1 MHNNNH
7 IFEDDDIILTD
18 RFLSDESDQNENDEI
33 EKKKYIKQN
42 KQNIENIS
50 NDSSVLSNHHF
61 NKNVGMKRN
70 NSIFNNEENKNK
82 KYLTNNYHMEH
93 KNISSLK
100 DNSNEF
106 NCNKNNYSNTRYDNN
121 VTGNYFDFDNYY
133 ISNIDNT
140 NNRENEI
147 FKYDE
152 KNIEIDGK
160 YKKNNKRLKRSTR
173 VWHDSDDDVDDKNE
187 NLDST
192 GNYLNED
199 NLHSDDSNEFNYL
212 DEKED
217 ENLIKNKEAHD
228 NIFEEYIDEN
238 VHMENFSLNNNEGA
252 ISQIQADD
260 IYIFDDEKIDMH
272 IQKKKKWNKKND
284 NNIFLKYFLQK
295 FTMHQIEDKKLKQL
309 VCLPKSNL
317 IFPVYNLNLY
327 MLKYEDNSLNIS
339 KKISFKRKIKYV
351 QEYKD
356 NLYILSYDNF
366 LRNYNLE
373 KGVVYKNRIHYDKL
387 DISLPREIKF
397 VDKNTDDENNTSS
410 SYLFSLSF
418 QNSGKINVYDSRS
431 YDIVKTFEMTNKYV
445 GMNFHK
451 KSNSLFAL
459 DEKGYLYNWCLNT
472 NKLINKLVDNYS
484 IFPSCLN
491 IYNDYL
497 VTGSCNGFLNLFDIN
512 NLNTPIKSFKN
523 LTLRVHDIIYN
534 PSHNMLLYYTDI
546 MKNGIKLI
554 DLKTKYVYCNVP
566 WFNINVKYN
575 IYAANF
581 FNNGNNLCFA
591 VSNNSFYVY
600 NIY

>member
-1 MHNNNH
+1 MHNNH

-18 RFLSDESDQNENDEI
+18 RFLSDESSENDKR
-33 EKKKYIKQN
+33 EKKKYIKEN
-42 KQNIENIS
+42 KKNIENVS
-50 NDSSVLSNHHF
+50 NVLLNNNF

-70 NSIFNNEENKNK
+70 NSIFNNEENKDKN
-82 KYLTNNYHMEH
+82 YFTNNDLIEH
-93 KNISSLK
+93 KNKSLLK
-100 DNSNEF
+100 DKSNEF
-106 NCNKNNYSNTRYDNN
+106 SFNKHNYSNTRYDNN

-133 ISNIDNT
+133 VSNMDNT
-140 NNRENEI
+140 NNPEKEI
-147 FKYDE
+147 YKYDE
-152 KNIEIDGK
+152 NIEIDGK
-160 YKKNNKRLKRSTR
+160 NKKNNKRLKRSTR
-173 VWHDSDDDVDDKNE
+173 VWHDSDDDIDVKNE
-187 NLDST
+187 HLDT
-192 GNYLNED
+192 YGNYLNEEKF
-199 NLHSDDSNEFNYL
+199 HSDDSNEFNYV

-217 ENLIKNKEAHD
+217 ENLIRNIEAHD
-228 NIFEEYIDEN
+228 NVFEEYIDEH
-238 VHMENFSLNNNEGA
+238 VHMENISSNTNKDA
-252 ISQIQADD
+252 ISHIQADD

-295 FTMHQIEDKKLKQL
+295 FTIHQIEEKKVKQL

-373 KGVVYKNRIHYDKL
+373 KGPYRMHSNPLIY
-387 DISLPREIKF
+387 ISLPREIKF
-397 VDKNTDDENNTSS
+397 VDKNTEDENNTSS

-431 YDIVKTFEMTNKYV
+431 YDIIKTFEMSNKYV

-472 NKLINKLVDNYS
+472 NKLIDKLVDNYS

-497 VTGSCNGFLNLFDIN
+497 ITGSCNGFLNLFDIN

-523 LTLRVHDIIYN
+523 LTLRVHDIVYN

-591 VSNNSFYVY
+591 VSSNSFYVY